1 MMNESTHGTPSPVAP
16 AATDQPVVALAGVAK
31 RFANGTLALDGFD
44 LSIRGGEFLA
54 LLGPSG
60 CGKSTALRLI
70 AGLAEPTAGSISW
83 NGGEASKPR
92 GAGRPPARRHG

>member
-16 AATDQPVVALAGVAK
+16 AATDQPVVTLAGVAK

-54 LLGPSG
+54 LLAVRMRQIDRATADRGP
-60 CGKSTALRLI
+60 CRAH
-70 AGLAEPTAGSISW
+70 
-83 NGGEASKPR
+83 
-92 GAGRPPARRHG
+92 RR